1 MRGDNFSVAHPKGNV
16 CTNLAL
22 LMTQRPLAVPLAI
35 ALLHLVLALV
45 FASLT
50 PYRAEGYVWSQG
62 NAKALDIGAPDE
74 RQHAN
79 YVARIARGEGVATF
93 NPHDPNLYET
103 YQAHQ
108 PPLYYFLGGAWAK
121 VTGADPTVKADGFRL
136 RALNALIGAAG
147 VLGVYFLALWGF
159 RRADIAGLAAAF
171 AALLPMNLGLSGS
184 VGNDPLLLALC
195 TWALGLTAKGVR
207 DGWTTK
213 LLVGTGLLTAAA
225 ILTKT
230 TGVALLPAL
239 LIAAF
244 LRRPSPK
251 QLAMVL
257 APIVVLVTPWWM
269 RNQSL
274 YGDPLAMKA
283 FTEAFTGSMQ
293 AKMAIEKVGA
303 FTYWTELV
311 ASWTSRSFVGVFGYM
326 DVWLTD
332 DSMPMGAGGVYWLVQ
347 AMVVAGF
354 VGWLVSL
361 AKTEK
366 EERKIHIVHAIFAV
380 VVVLLFI
387 RFNTQYFQAQARY
400 ILPAIGPISCGVALG
415 IAALFRSRPAF
426 AVLLVVFPLLVADA
440 AALTKI
446 SSEFPKR
453 MAGPMPR
460 PQ

>member
-1 MRGDNFSVAHPKGNV
+1 
-16 CTNLAL
+16 
-22 LMTQRPLAVPLAI
+22 MTQRPLALPLAI

-50 PYRAEGYVWSQG
+50 PYRSEGYVWSQG

-79 YVARIARGEGVATF
+79 YIARIARGEGVATF

-121 VTGADPTVKADGFRL
+121 VTGADPTAKTDGFRL
-136 RALNALIGAAG
+136 RALNALVGAAG

-159 RRADIAGLAAAF
+159 RREDIAKLAALF
-171 AALLPMNLGLSGS
+171 SALLPMNLGLSGS

-195 TWALGLTAKGVR
+195 TWTLALVAKGVR

-213 LLVGTGLLTAAA
+213 LLIGTGVLTAAA

-239 LIAAF
+239 LVAAF
-244 LRRPSPK
+244 LRRPSAK
-251 QLAMVL
+251 QLAFVL
-257 APIVVLVTPWWM
+257 VPILVLVTPWWA

-293 AKMAIEKVGA
+293 AKTMIDRFGA
-303 FTYWTELV
+303 TAYWTEGV
-311 ASWTSRSFVGVFGYM
+311 VSWTSRSFVGVFGYM

-332 DSMPMGAGGVYWLVQ
+332 DSLPSGAGGLYWLVQ
-347 AMVVAGF
+347 AMLVAAF
-354 VGWLVSL
+354 VGWLVSF
-361 AKTEK
+361 AKAEP
-366 EERKIHIVHAIFAV
+366 EDRKINALHILFALV
-380 VVVLLFI
+380 VVFLFI

-400 ILPAIGPISCGVALG
+400 ILPAIGPIACGVALG
-415 IAALFRSRPAF
+415 IATLLKSRPAF
-426 AVLLVVFPLLVADA
+426 AVLLVVFPLVVADA